1 MNEVYETPA
10 AEAAAAPAEDAST
23 QDASTQ
29 DATAECSSAP
39 PASPRSRSWAKLR
52 RNKAAFI
59 GGIFILI
66 YLGCALGAPLLYRGD
81 PSAPNLIYSLS
92 TPDAANWLG
101 TDELGRSILGRIL
114 YGSRVSLLI
123 ALGVVGVGLV
133 IGVPVGLVSGYYGG
147 KTDFII
153 QRFTDMLLAF
163 PGFLLALALVAI
175 LGVGLKNTVISIGI
189 SMVPL
194 YIRLVRG
201 CVLTV
206 REEVYVEAARA
217 CGTRDILIIW
227 RHILPNVMAPITV
240 QTSLSMGTAILFAAG
255 LGFLGI
261 GVQPPTPEWGAM
273 LGSAR
278 AYMMAKP
285 HVATFPGIAIF
296 LAVLSFNLLGDGLRD
311 AFDPRSKI

>member
-1 MNEVYETPA
+1 MNDKNVQDNGID
-10 AEAAAAPAEDAST
+10 PAEVPGV
-23 QDASTQ
+23 
-29 DATAECSSAP
+29 SS
-39 PASPRSRSWAKLR
+39 SRGWAKLK
-52 RNKAAFI
+52 RNKAALA
-59 GGIFILI
+59 GGILLLV
-66 YLGCALGAPLLYRGD
+66 YVGCALGAPILFTGN
-81 PSAPNLIYSLS
+81 PSAPNLMESLS
-92 TPDAANWLG
+92 PPCGAHFLG

-114 YGSRVSLLI
+114 YGSRVSLMI
-123 ALGVVGVGLV
+123 ALGVVGVGLLF
-133 IGVPVGLVSGYYGG
+133 GVPMGLISGYYGG
-147 KTDFII
+147 KTDFVI
-153 QRFTDMLLAF
+153 QRVTDMMLAF

-201 CVLTV
+201 CVLSV

-217 CGTRDILIIW
+217 IGTKDRYIIW
-227 RHILPNVMAPITV
+227 RHILPNVMAPIII
-240 QTSLSMGTAILFAAG
+240 QTSLGMGTAILFAAG

-261 GVQPPTPEWGAM
+261 GVQPPTPEWGSM

-278 AYMMAKP
+278 AYMMGKP